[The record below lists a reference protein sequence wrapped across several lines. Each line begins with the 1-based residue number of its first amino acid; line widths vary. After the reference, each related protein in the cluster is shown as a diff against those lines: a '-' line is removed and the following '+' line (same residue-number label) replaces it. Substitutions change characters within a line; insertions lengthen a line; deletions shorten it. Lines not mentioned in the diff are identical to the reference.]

1 MAALDRTPFADPDPI
16 LFMLPEQNGSNF
28 KPPVRY
34 FLKCAGR
41 FDPQLLQYTGGE
53 AYAQNRSVRTSDP
66 NLRVLAG
73 CQRMLLAWPTTPVCD
88 NPTPQTTS
96 H

>member
-1 MAALDRTPFADPDPI
+1 
-16 LFMLPEQNGSNF
+16 MLPEQNGSNF

-41 FDPQLLQYTGGE
+41 FDPQRLQYTGGE
-53 AYAQNRSVRTSDP
+53 ADAQNRSVRTLDP

-73 CQRMLLAWPTTPVCD
+73 CQRVLLSWPSTPVCY
-88 NPTPQTTS
+88 NLAPETTS
-96 H
+96 Q